1 MKSVKVSHLDLGATR
16 RSMGLLR
23 ATPTTP
29 TIGERDLLSCWLL
42 KPWQMGSSSICH
54 GYEANLRSRSR
65 PESATQMLQLA
76 L

>member
-42 KPWQMGSSSICH
+42 SHGRWARAASAMAMKPIC
-54 GYEANLRSRSR
+54 AADRAQKALRKCCS
-65 PESATQMLQLA
+65 
-76 L
+76 